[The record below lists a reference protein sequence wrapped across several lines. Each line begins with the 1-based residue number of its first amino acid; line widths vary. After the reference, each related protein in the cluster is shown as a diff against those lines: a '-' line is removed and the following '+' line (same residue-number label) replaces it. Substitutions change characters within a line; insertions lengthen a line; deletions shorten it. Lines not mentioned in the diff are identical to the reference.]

1 MESISPATIKLFRT
15 PKLPLLYKRGLI
27 FLGFKAFDING
38 VEFEPALLIDILARD
53 VIREGMNKSLN
64 INELTRVRL
73 IRGC

>member
-1 MESISPATIKLFRT
+1 MESISLATRKLFRT

-53 VIREGMNKSLN
+53 TGEGMNKSLN
-64 INELTRVRL
+64 INELTRD
-73 IRGC
+73 